1 MDNLGTSRVKKM
13 MITASKYMVLHIF
26 FAACL
31 PYLSYVDADQSMRV
45 LAKRHESKTAENV
58 VSEHFDA
65 KTPSELAAIADTVVR
80 GRIVEV
86 TPHFSADETSV
97 VTDYRIFPAQFIT
110 RDPKMDSA
118 SRPGS
123 TRGLVVRRKGGTVTE
138 DGVRYTTW
146 LTAFNVNADLSA
158 GDDVVL
164 FLSYDDDEK
173 AYYFSGGPYGVYRV
187 RSGAVIA
194 MARVDQGGER
204 SMGSVDDFVDRVRRS
219 AGRKQP

>member
-1 MDNLGTSRVKKM
+1 
-13 MITASKYMVLHIF
+13 MVLQLF
-26 FAACL
+26 VAACL
-31 PYLSYVDADQSMRV
+31 LSLIDLDPDQSMRV
-45 LAKRHESKTAENV
+45 LAKRHETKAVDNV
-58 VSEHFDA
+58 ISEHFDA

-86 TPHFSADETSV
+86 TPHFTADESLV
-97 VTDYRIFPAQFIT
+97 VTDYRILPEQFIT

-123 TRGLVVRRKGGTVTE
+123 TRGMLVRRKGGTVTE

-146 LTAFNVNADLSA
+146 LTAYNVKAGLSV
-158 GDDVVL
+158 GEDVVL

-173 AYYFSGGPYGVYRV
+173 AYYFSGGPYGVYRI

-204 SMGSVDDFVDRVRRS
+204 SMGSVDDFIDRVRRS